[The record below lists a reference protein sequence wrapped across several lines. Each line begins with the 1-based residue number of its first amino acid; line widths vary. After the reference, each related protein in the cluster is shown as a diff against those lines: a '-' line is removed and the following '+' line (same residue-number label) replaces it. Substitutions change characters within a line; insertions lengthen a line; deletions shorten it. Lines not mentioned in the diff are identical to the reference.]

1 MSLLSPNYV
10 LQPVS
15 NEDLVIA
22 SLAWGFTIGFG
33 WLTTW
38 TACKQ
43 TILAYRRQGSKIRRN
58 TYIWMIWSEV
68 AVCFVFSVICWLH
81 LWGTI
86 PPSFWFYFAIL
97 TFWALQVQFLL
108 QIVINRCGVIL
119 PDPTRAK
126 RLKIGVA
133 IAITAINISVYTIWV
148 PARLQIS
155 PRYIWIN
162 EWWDRCEKC
171 LYLIIDAGLNIYFIR
186 VVQQNLV
193 RNGLE
198 KYRSLVRFNKF
209 IICFSLS
216 MDVLIIAM
224 MSLPNTFVY
233 MQFHPLAY
241 IVKLNIEM
249 SMAELIV
256 KVAKGRKRENE
267 GAEDFEID
275 QSRATTIETKE
286 TRSTS
291 DRGSISCHIGQ
302 KSRYS
307 KYGSVDDIGSGPEL
321 PDLGDVMKNPE
332 ESANHNGGIYTT
344 REVRVEFQR
353 TSQLSDSREAE
364 SEKPEKGGNSTELF
378 TTTQGRSVYVWNDRN
393 YHMPS

>member
-1 MSLLSPNYV
+1 MKSM
-10 LQPVS
+10 
-15 NEDLVIA
+15 
-22 SLAWGFTIGFG
+22 
-33 WLTTW
+33 
-38 TACKQ
+38 K
-43 TILAYRRQGSKIRRN
+43 
-58 TYIWMIWSEV
+58 
-68 AVCFVFSVICWLH
+68 
-81 LWGTI
+81 
-86 PPSFWFYFAIL
+86 
-97 TFWALQVQFLL
+97 ALIF
-108 QIVINRCGVIL
+108 R
-119 PDPTRAK
+119 
-126 RLKIGVA
+126 
-133 IAITAINISVYTIWV
+133 
-148 PARLQIS
+148 
-155 PRYIWIN
+155 PR
-162 EWWDRCEKC
+162 
-171 LYLIIDAGLNIYFIR
+171 
-186 VVQQNLV
+186 
-193 RNGLE
+193 
-198 KYRSLVRFNKF
+198 
-209 IICFSLS
+209 
-216 MDVLIIAM
+216 
-224 MSLPNTFVY
+224 Y